1 LTLIHLRTAAL
12 LAGCLLLA
20 QCGGPADGGT
30 PIALVDRFP
39 EARKRSALPEPEAF
53 SVYDVTIGGT
63 TRRAIYARP
72 PARMTWTIEIPDG
85 ARFRAH
91 LGLREEG
98 WDRPGDG
105 VVFRVGISD
114 GQTYTELLAR
124 QVNPNGVPGDRGW
137 VPVDLDLSAHAGRT
151 VDLIL
156 NTDHSLPGEPTSTAG
171 DLAVWGEPGL
181 VR

>member
-1 LTLIHLRTAAL
+1 M
-12 LAGCLLLA
+12 
-20 QCGGPADGGT
+20 
-30 PIALVDRFP
+30 ALVDRFP
-39 EARKRSALPEPEAF
+39 ESRKRSALPESEAF
-53 SVYDVTIGGT
+53 SVYDVTIAGN

-72 PARMTWTIEIPDG
+72 AARMTWTIDIPEG
-85 ARFRAH
+85 SRFQAH

-124 QVNPNGVPGDRGW
+124 QVNPNGVPGDRAW
-137 VPVDLDLSAHAGRT
+137 VPVVLDLSAFAGRR

-156 NTDHSLPGEPTSTAG
+156 NTDNSPAGAPPSTVG
-171 DLAVWGEPGL
+171 DLAVWGEPEI